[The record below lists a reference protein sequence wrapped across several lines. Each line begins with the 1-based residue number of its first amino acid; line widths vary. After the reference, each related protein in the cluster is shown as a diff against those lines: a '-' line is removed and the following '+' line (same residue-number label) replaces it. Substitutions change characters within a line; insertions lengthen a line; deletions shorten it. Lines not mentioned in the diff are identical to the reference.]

1 MTFGGLI
8 KSDLV
13 NYPGKIASA
22 VFTCGCNF
30 RCPYCHNPEFVI
42 KGSDETYFGESYTE
56 EDILAFLKKRSG
68 FLEGFVISGG
78 EPTLHDGLAP
88 FIRRVKELGLAVKLD
103 TNGSRPAV
111 LGALLEEGLLDYV
124 AMDIKAP
131 IAKYPLVGFTDTESI
146 LRSVSLLESSS
157 VEHEFRTTC
166 PRILLQDDDFK
177 AMLPLVGEKSKWY
190 LQTFNPGKTLDPAYN
205 MVSSF
210 SREELSAIAASLG
223 RENILVRS

>member
-22 VFTCGCNF
+22 VFTCGSNF

-42 KGSDETYFGESYTE
+42 KGSDETYFGETYTE

-78 EPTLHDGLAP
+78 EPTLHDGLSP
-88 FIRRVKELGLAVKLD
+88 FIRRVKDMGLAVKLD

-111 LGALLEEGLLDYV
+111 LESLLSEGLLDYV

-131 IAKYPLVGFTDTESI
+131 VSKYPLVGFSDTDSI
-146 LRSVSLLESSS
+146 LRSVSLLEDSS
-157 VEHEFRTTC
+157 VAHEFRTTC
-166 PRILLQDDDFK
+166 PKVLLRDDDF
-177 AMLPLVGEKSKWY
+177 ADMLLIVGEKTPWY

-205 MVSSF
+205 MVSSY
-210 SREELSAIAASLG
+210 SREELSAIASSLN
-223 RENILVRS
+223 RENIFVR

>member
-42 KGSDETYFGESYTE
+42 KGSDETYFGETYSE
-56 EDILAFLKKRSG
+56 EDILSFLKKRSG

-78 EPTLHDGLAP
+78 EPTLHEDLAE
-88 FIRRVKELGLAVKLD
+88 FIVRVKELGLAVKLD
-103 TNGSRPAV
+103 TNGSRPEV
-111 LGALLEEGLLDYV
+111 LESLISRGLLDYV
-124 AMDIKAP
+124 AMDIKATLS
-131 IAKYPLVGFTDTESI
+131 KYPLVGFSDTDSI

-157 VEHEFRTTC
+157 VAHEFRTTC
-166 PRILLQDDDFK
+166 PKVLLQDDDF
-177 AMLPLVGEKSKWY
+177 ALMLSIVGEKTPWY
-190 LQTFNPGKTLDPAYN
+190 LQTFNPGKTLDPSYN
-205 MVSSF
+205 MVSSY

-223 RENILVRS
+223 RKNIFVR

>member
-42 KGSDETYFGESYTE
+42 KGSDETYFGETYTE

-78 EPTLHDGLAP
+78 EPTLHDGLEP

-103 TNGSRPAV
+103 TNGSRPEV
-111 LGALLEEGLLDYV
+111 LESLISRGLLDYV

-131 IAKYPLVGFTDTESI
+131 LAKYPLVGFSDTDSI

-157 VEHEFRTTC
+157 VAHEFRTTC
-166 PRILLQDDDFK
+166 PKVLLQDDDF
-177 AMLPLVGEKSKWY
+177 ALMLSIVGEKTPWY

-205 MVSSF
+205 MVSSY
-210 SREELSAIAASLG
+210 SREELSAIAASLN
-223 RENILVRS
+223 RENIFVR